1 MSAVALL
8 WWITQ
13 VDEPALREA
22 ETRRIAEKSPL
33 TREALAGYERVHGET
48 ARNPVKGYSLAVLPL
63 SFEDENADVPTKL
76 FLSDLPAYFTEASGG
91 AFTLVAKAYDGVTL
105 GCSRGDLGKSAIR
118 SEEERQRLGRAVR
131 AWMSRDGEGVLAAH
145 GGVAFVPAGRIG
157 GRDTALWPHQGS
169 LEIGEASVPYIVIPS
184 DAGPR
189 ALGIAA
195 HEFGH
200 LLGLADKYEVG
211 KSCLMGTGYS
221 CRKPAPLCAACRV
234 GLGWARVS
242 VVEARSERRIALSR
256 GEVLRILVTSDGSES
271 LWVDIHEGEMQVWHT
286 IPTKAPEFLGG
297 FPSRTSDRLTPF
309 CDPPFVGRSAGAHET
324 WLTDLRM
331 ENETGYLVIGPFA
344 LLTPLEELR
353 KSRIGRP
360 LGK

>member
-1 MSAVALL
+1 MSVVAILL
-8 WWITQ
+8 WVAQT
-13 VDEPALREA
+13 DESALREA
-22 ETRRIAEKSPL
+22 ERRRIAEKPAL
-33 TREALAGYERVHGET
+33 TEAAVAGYERVRGEIGK
-48 ARNPVKGYSLAVLPL
+48 NSVKGYSLAVLPL
-63 SFEDENADVPTKL
+63 SFDDENGEAPAKL
-76 FLSDLPAYFTEASGG
+76 FLSDLPAYFTEASRGV
-91 AFTLVAKAYDGVTL
+91 FTLVGKIYEGVKL
-105 GCSRGDLGKSAIR
+105 GCDRGDFGKSASR
-118 SEEERQRLGRAVR
+118 SEEEQRRLATAVR
-131 AWMSRDGEGVLAAH
+131 AWTARDGEGVLAAH

-157 GRDTALWPHQGS
+157 GRGTALWPHQGS
-169 LEIGEASVPYIVIPS
+169 LEIGGASIPYIVIPS

-189 ALGIAA
+189 AVGIAA

-221 CRKPAPLCAACRV
+221 CRKPAPLCASCRA

-242 VVEARSERRIALSR
+242 VTEARTERRIALSR
-256 GEVLRILVTSDGSES
+256 EEVLRIPMTSDGSES
-271 LWVDIHEGEMQVWHT
+271 LWVEIREGELQAWRT
-286 IPTKAPEFLGG
+286 IAGKTPEFLGC

-309 CDPPFVGRSAGAHET
+309 SDPPFVGRSIGAHET

-331 ENETGYLVIGPFA
+331 EGGTGYLIVGPSA
-344 LLTPLEELR
+344 PLTPLEESR